1 MRRYSCTYPR
11 GVGRDERAGPA
22 GDGVAPPRGV
32 VREAEVIAGRVPD
45 FSLHVLFRRSRVI
58 TSAMKPCGS
67 CEQQNPDDA
76 LFCLRCG
83 KAFPAEEDTGAADSL
98 HVEEEQYWRV
108 LIGPSK
114 CLHFTLSGGWA
125 WKPAWDYYR
134 RVFQRFDSREG
145 PRFSLTWNWAPFLLE
160 PFLWFLYRKM
170 YLFALVYF
178 FGPLVSVFLTNDV
191 SVSIVWS
198 VIAGASANYLYYWHL
213 KDIVL
218 KAKKRAALDPAAR
231 LRELAEEGGIQ
242 PYVLWLVVALILLKI
257 GVLYALLDDLPLQD
271 EAVPLP
277 DAEEQGDRRAF

>member
-1 MRRYSCTYPR
+1 
-11 GVGRDERAGPA
+11 
-22 GDGVAPPRGV
+22 
-32 VREAEVIAGRVPD
+32 
-45 FSLHVLFRRSRVI
+45 
-58 TSAMKPCGS
+58 MKPCGS

-83 KAFPAEEDTGAADSL
+83 KAFPVEKDTVAADSL
-98 HVEEEQYWRV
+98 YVDEEQYWRV

-178 FGPLVSVFLTNDV
+178 FGPLVSVFLTSDV

-198 VIAGASANYLYYWHL
+198 VIAGASSNYLYYWHL

-218 KAKKRAALDPAAR
+218 RVKKRAALDQAAR

-242 PYVLWLVVALILLKI
+242 PYVLWLVVALTLLKI

-277 DAEEQGDRRAF
+277 DAEEQGDRRVF

>member
-1 MRRYSCTYPR
+1 MRRYGCTHPR
-11 GVGRDERAGPA
+11 GVA
-22 GDGVAPPRGV
+22 
-32 VREAEVIAGRVPD
+32 REAEVIAIRVPD
-45 FSLHVLFRRSRVI
+45 LSRHVLFRRSRVI

-83 KAFPAEEDTGAADSL
+83 KAFPAEKDTVAADSL
-98 HVEEEQYWRV
+98 YVEEEQYWRV

-178 FGPLVSVFLTNDV
+178 FGPLVSVFLTSDV

-218 KAKKRAALDPAAR
+218 RVKKRAALDQAAR

-242 PYVLWLVVALILLKI
+242 PYVLWLVVALTLLKI

-277 DAEEQGDRRAF
+277 DAEEQGDRRVF